1 MCGRYYVD
9 DETVREMEKIIREV
23 DARQIKERIGDV
35 YPSQTASVLVG
46 KKPSLAAE
54 EMLWGFPRYGQKGLL
69 INARA
74 ETAME
79 RRTFRDSVLHRRC
92 IIPAKYFY
100 EWDMDKN
107 KVRFLRRDEPILYMA
122 GFYNHVQGENRFMI
136 LTTQA
141 NASVI
146 QTHDRMPLILE
157 GSELEDWVYND
168 QFTEFALKKTP
179 VLLQK
184 YQEYE
189 QQSLF

>member
-23 DARQIKERIGDV
+23 DARQRKERIGDV
-35 YPSQTASVLVG
+35 YPAQAASVLVG
-46 KKPSLAAE
+46 KKPFLAAQ
-54 EMLWGFPRYGQKGLL
+54 EMFWGFPRYGQKGLL

-100 EWDMDKN
+100 EWDADKN
-107 KVRFLRRDEPILYMA
+107 KVRFLRADEPILYMA

-146 QTHDRMPLILE
+146 QTHHRMPLILE
-157 GSELEDWVYND
+157 RSELEDWVYND

>member
-122 GFYNHVQGENRFMI
+122 
-136 LTTQA
+136 
-141 NASVI
+141 
-146 QTHDRMPLILE
+146 
-157 GSELEDWVYND
+157 
-168 QFTEFALKKTP
+168 
-179 VLLQK
+179 
-184 YQEYE
+184 
-189 QQSLF
+189 

>member
-23 DARQIKERIGDV
+23 DARQRKERVGDV
-35 YPSQTASVLVG
+35 YPAQAASVLVG
-46 KKPSLAAE
+46 KKPFLAAQ
-54 EMLWGFPRYGQKGLL
+54 EMFWGFPRYGQKGLL

-100 EWDMDKN
+100 EWDADKN
-107 KVRFLRRDEPILYMA
+107 KVRFLRADEPILYMA

-146 QTHDRMPLILE
+146 QTHHRMPLILE
-157 GSELEDWVYND
+157 RSELEDWVYND